1 MSIFISGVILVLVAL
16 ILACMQ
22 LVPGVFI
29 LFYHYALGKNSA
41 KKAHGLSPYFILGY
55 VVFLVATW
63 FIVHN
68 LIFSIFYHLEDTSI
82 KFFSWALAGILL
94 AESILSFLFYYRKG
108 KFTELFISRPVAKA
122 LDVHAQNSKT
132 RTDAFT
138 LGFLSGVPELIF
150 TFPLFAISST
160 ALMKINPL
168 FRASALILSLLIII
182 LPFVYLVY
190 LFHFD
195 HNLAEIERLRIRF
208 KPIFRLTICLGF
220 LALAFAAINLGFS
233 YYG

>member
-68 LIFSIFYHLEDTSI
+68 LIFAIFYHLGDISTQ
-82 KFFSWALAGILL
+82 FFSWALAGVLL
-94 AESILSFLFYYRKG
+94 AESVLSFLFYYRKG

-138 LGFLSGVPELIF
+138 LGFLSGIPELIF
-150 TFPLFAISST
+150 TLPLFIISSI
-160 ALMKINPL
+160 ALMNIPSH
-168 FRASALILSLLIII
+168 FRIVALIFSLSLAIFPFIHLIH
-182 LPFVYLVY
+182 

-195 HNLAEIERLRIRF
+195 HNLAEIERLRIRL
-208 KPIFRLTICLGF
+208 KPIFRIIICLGF
-220 LALAFAAINLGFS
+220 LTLAFATVNLGVN